1 MIRLRGD
8 KRGFPARSFLDPL
21 VVAHRRR
28 HSSLHVIESLP
39 GPCRTYPRRKLIMS
53 RIAGRHT

>member
-28 HSSLHVIESLP
+28 HSSLHVIESP
-39 GPCRTYPRRKLIMS
+39 PARAGPILGGS
-53 RIAGRHT
+53 